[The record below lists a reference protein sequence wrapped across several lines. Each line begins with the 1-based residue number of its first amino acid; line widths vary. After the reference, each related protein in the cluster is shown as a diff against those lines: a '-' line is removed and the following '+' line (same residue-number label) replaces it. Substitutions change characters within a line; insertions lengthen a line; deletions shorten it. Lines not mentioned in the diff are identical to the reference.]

1 MMRLIGK
8 LAILVVLG
16 FGVWVFAIF
25 QGWFGELHDGGIVAD
40 GPRPPE
46 VNIVRDA
53 QTLVAAVSRGR
64 LSDNQILFGDLHV
77 HTTFSVDA
85 FVGSLPIV
93 QGEGAHPVSDACDFA
108 RFCSALD
115 FWSITDHGIGLNER
129 KWTDTKKVIR
139 DCNAQAGDPDRPDMI
154 SFLGWEWT
162 QIGTNPDNHYGHK
175 NVILRQTADDLV
187 PARPVGAYSP
197 PGSIAH
203 GGWKGVPA
211 WQAVLMTMWAPGGD
225 RKPYYGGVLFN
236 QELAD
241 RDMCP
246 EGVASPDLPP
256 NCIELAAE
264 PKDLF
269 RKLDEWQTEAIV
281 IPHGTTWGFYT
292 PPGVSMDKQL
302 KKGQSRPDYQMLVE
316 IFSGHGN
323 SDEYRDW
330 RAISFDAAGNPSCP
344 EPTEG
349 YLPSCWRAGEIITD
363 RCLAEGVDEAE
374 CASRAA
380 DARQYYVEAA
390 NAGFNVVPGAKSE
403 DWLDAGQCQDCR
415 LPAFNYR
422 PGNSVQYALAI
433 SNFDEAGKPK
443 RFTWGIMASSD
454 NHQARP
460 GTGYKEF
467 GRYGMTEGV
476 SLGGISNRLMP
487 EKEPLSVPQPF
498 DPTKSSIA
506 DFNITETERQ
516 GSFFMTGGLIA
527 AHTEGRNRDAI
538 WNAMQ
543 ARKTYGTSGDRIL
556 LWFDLIDDN
565 GAAVPMGSV
574 VKKRSNPTF
583 KVTALGAQVQRPGCP
598 EYAMDQLGADEIARI
613 CKNECY
619 NPGDTRKGVERLEV
633 IRIRPQITQG
643 EDVAGLIEDPWKVF
657 ECDVEESRVAG
668 CQTTFTDED
677 YVRGGRDATYY
688 VRVIEEAGPTVN
700 AGMER
705 CTRDANGRCITVNLC
720 KGDPFRHDKEDD
732 CLAPAEEL
740 AWSSPI
746 FLNYD

>member
-1 MMRLIGK
+1 MLRWIGRLLI
-8 LAILVVLG
+8 LAVIG
-16 FGVWVFAIF
+16 FGIWVYGIS
-25 QGWFGELHDGGIVAD
+25 QGWFGELHDGGQVTE

-46 VNIVRDA
+46 INIVRDA
-53 QTLVAAVSRGR
+53 QTLVAAVQRGKR
-64 LSDNQILFGDLHV
+64 DRQILFGDLHV

-85 FVGSLPIV
+85 FGGSLPVV

-108 RFCSALD
+108 RFCAALD
-115 FWSITDHGIGLNER
+115 FWSITDHGLGLTQR
-129 KWTDTKKVIR
+129 KWTETKRVIR
-139 DCNAQAGDPDRPDMI
+139 DCNLQAGDPKRPDMV

-162 QIGTNPDNHYGHK
+162 QIGSSPDNHYGHK
-175 NVILRQTADDLV
+175 NVILRHTSDDLV
-187 PARPVGAYSP
+187 PVRPVGAFSP
-197 PGSIAH
+197 KGSLAY
-203 GGWKGVPA
+203 GGWKGLPA
-211 WQAVLMTMWAPGGD
+211 WQPVLLSLWAPGSD
-225 RKPYYGGVLFN
+225 RAPYYEAVLFN
-236 QELAD
+236 KELAD
-241 RDMCP
+241 REMCP
-246 EGVASPDLPP
+246 DDVASPDIEDL

-281 IPHGTTWGFYT
+281 IPHGTTWGYYT
-292 PPGVSMDKQL
+292 PPGVSLDKQL

-323 SDEYRDW
+323 SEEYRDW
-330 RAISFDAAGNPSCP
+330 RAVRFDAAGKPSCP
-344 EPTEG
+344 EPSEG
-349 YLPSCWRAGEIITD
+349 YLPSCWRAGEIIAE
-363 RCLAEGVDEAE
+363 RCLAEGAAEDE
-374 CASRAA
+374 CATRAA

-390 NAGFNVVPGAKSE
+390 NVGFKVVPGERPE
-403 DWLDAGQCQDCR
+403 DWLGSGQCDDCR
-415 LPAFNYR
+415 LPSFNYR

-467 GRYGMTEGV
+467 GRYGMTEAV
-476 SLGGISNRLMP
+476 SLGGLNN
-487 EKEPLSVPQPF
+487 PLTQDKPRVAVAQPF
-498 DPTKSSIA
+498 DPLSSSLA
-506 DFNITETERQ
+506 NFDLTETERQ
-516 GSFFMTGGLIA
+516 ASFFRTGGWIA

-556 LWFDLIDDN
+556 LWFDLVEDT
-565 GAAVPMGSV
+565 GVTLPMGSV
-574 VKKRSNPTF
+574 VKKRSTPTF
-583 KVTALGAQVQRPGCP
+583 KVTALGAQKQRPGCP
-598 EYAMDQLGADEIARI
+598 DYAVDQLGADEISRI
-613 CKNECY
+613 CMNECF
-619 NPGDTRKGVERLEV
+619 NPSDERKGIERLEV
-633 IRIRPQITQG
+633 IRIRPQISKG

-657 ECDVEESRVAG
+657 ECDLEESRVAG

-705 CTRDANGRCITVNLC
+705 CTRDANGRCISVNIC
-720 KGDPFRHDKEDD
+720 VGDPYAHDKGDD
-732 CLAPAEEL
+732 CLVPAEEL

-746 FLNYD
+746 FLNYE